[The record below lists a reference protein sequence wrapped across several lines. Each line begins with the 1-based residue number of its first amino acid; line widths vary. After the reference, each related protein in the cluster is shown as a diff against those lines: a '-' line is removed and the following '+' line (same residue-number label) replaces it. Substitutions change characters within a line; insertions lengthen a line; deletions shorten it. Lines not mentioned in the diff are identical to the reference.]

1 MPKKINT
8 FYLGTAV
15 KLTITIDVSTATSA
29 LITIDDP
36 TEIEKISDANMT
48 KEADGV
54 YTYTYQSLNTDT
66 AGDYV
71 VTFEITYG
79 GYTAVTQETFRLIDQ
94 E

>member
-54 YTYTYQSLNTDT
+54 YTYLSKFKYRYSR
-66 AGDYV
+66 
-71 VTFEITYG
+71 
-79 GYTAVTQETFRLIDQ
+79 RLCSHI
-94 E
+94 